1 MWNNV
6 DIRINAALNRIRNAF
21 RAVLKRVNSNGQ
33 FQTIQ
38 ANALAGEKL
47 QDNELFQHYG
57 FTSVPLPGTVA
68 IVLPLNGRTS
78 HGVVIATEHGGYR
91 LKNLKAGE
99 VAIYTDEG
107 ANIVLKR
114 GRIIEVNCDE
124 YIVNT
129 KKYAVNTD
137 LYKVTATN
145 GADFETP
152 LLKAN
157 NEISDG
163 KSTINAVRTTFDEH
177 NHNHGGDAGT
187 TDKPNQQ
194 M

>member
-6 DIRINAALNRIRNAF
+6 DTRINAALNRIRNAF
-21 RAVLKRVNSNGQ
+21 RAVLTRVNSKGQ

-68 IVLPLNGRTS
+68 IVLPLNGKTS

-91 LKNLKAGE
+91 LKSLKAGE

-114 GRIIEVNCDE
+114 GRIIEVNCDS

-129 KKYAVNTD
+129 KKYDVNTE
-137 LYKVTATN
+137 LYNVSATN

-163 KSTINAVRTTFDEH
+163 KSTINAVRTTFDKH
-177 NHNHGGDAGT
+177 DHNHGGDAGT